1 MMYRSIPKS
10 IFFAVLTLILLFLV
24 SGCYESGLGI
34 FYSLEIERKLEDY
47 SLENNLTIGAMAK
60 AGSNYYVA
68 ASTVYRR
75 GDTETNWEAI
85 SPPDGFNLSTSLAEL
100 NGSIYAC
107 YYNAAG
113 TEFALFKLSGDTW
126 TEVTDTD
133 VANAAKVQ
141 KIDDG
146 SGNEYLIVSNRVS
159 STEYSYWY
167 SSDGSNFLT
176 TGLTNQSSPVVDVS
190 YDTANNIHYIAIEDD
205 VYFDNDGPADPPQ
218 SFTATT
224 AIDTT
229 GVGGLYFVPA
239 ASINLA
245 AATLFA
251 STKEGKVFY
260 TTDNGV
266 TWTEMDGTSSY
277 DLTDM
282 VLATTSGTEEVLLVG
297 TQGNG
302 YMEAVVESGDGAGD
316 LEWKI
321 IDRNSLSTDQNY
333 LNTELSKAPVLGFYY
348 DSGKDFVFALTAGN
362 GLWRNSQETSYRT
375 WNIE

>member
-10 IFFAVLTLILLFLV
+10 IFFAALSLVLLFLV

-100 NGSIYAC
+100 DGSIYAC
-107 YYNAAG
+107 YYNTAG
-113 TEFALFKLSGDTW
+113 TEYALFKLSGDTW
-126 TEVTDTD
+126 TKVTDAD
-133 VANAAKVQ
+133 VANAAKVVAVD
-141 KIDDG
+141 IDNDG
-146 SGNEYLIVSNRVS
+146 TNDYLIVSNRVS

-167 SSDGSNFLT
+167 SAFADPTNFATTNLPPYSSPITDVASDGNI
-176 TGLTNQSSPVVDVS
+176 VVALQDV
-190 YDTANNIHYIAIEDD
+190 
-205 VYFDNDGPADPPQ
+205 VYRDNGGIPT

-224 AIDTT
+224 AAITTT
-229 GVGGLYFVPA
+229 GVGGLFVPA
-239 ASINLA
+239 ASGILA
-245 AATLFA
+245 ATTLFA

-260 TTDNGV
+260 TTDSGV